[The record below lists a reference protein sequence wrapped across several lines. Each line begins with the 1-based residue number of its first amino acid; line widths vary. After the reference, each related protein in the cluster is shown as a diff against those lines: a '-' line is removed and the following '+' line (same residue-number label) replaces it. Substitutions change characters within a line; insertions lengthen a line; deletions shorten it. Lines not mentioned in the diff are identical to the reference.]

1 MDTETTK
8 RIIEVEV
15 DQTKAI
21 AQLVEYGNKIK
32 EITAE
37 EKTWQDQLKKGQITQ
52 EEYDKKMAASN
63 EVKKEYRR
71 IIGETSREIQ
81 NSLKQDK
88 AKSDSLKSMRAELS
102 NATKD
107 FDAMS
112 KAEREGA
119 EGKELLAHIQ
129 DITKQ
134 ITEAEEATGRYQ
146 RNVGHYQLAMQGWGN
161 ATAETFKSLQNP
173 MEIVK
178 SGVNGVGTAFKALIA
193 NPVGAFIAAIVAVAK
208 LLVSAFKGNEEATM
222 GLKSAL
228 SALNPIIDT
237 GKRALDAMA
246 KVITTVVRVAVDG
259 LVTSIG
265 WLMDALQTV
274 GGWFG
279 ADWHMGDNFHAGA
292 QAAREL
298 QDAEN
303 EYIKHKREWQVESA
317 KIDRDVADLRAKV
330 AEKDKYTAQERIAFL
345 DQAIALETK
354 KAEKE
359 KKFAEENLR
368 MLQQEAARS
377 ANDAEMNEK
386 LAEAER
392 AVIEADTNLSKKKR
406 ELNAQRAE
414 AINSTKSLT
423 KASKEHAEAVKDETA
438 ELQRQ
443 QEEYRNLTLSEMQKA
458 EDALNGIIVDAIE
471 KHRAIEDT
479 QFARKEAQ
487 LTASMEAER
496 EAHGESSALYQA
508 YYLQLEALREKHEQT
523 MAAISNDAI
532 ANEIKQA
539 ELEWQNRLEQAR
551 LNGENVEQMILDHLS
566 DTLSSMTQIAGES
579 DSEFYARR
587 LEAQK
592 AFNEQKQKLNDAEVA
607 MEKAKANYL
616 ASIAGS
622 ISSLMESVAGENK
635 EMVKAS
641 KIVALAEVAIKQ
653 GVAIAEAV
661 ASSAAGDPY
670 TYALRVAAAIASTV
684 AAMATAIQ
692 SINSVKLAR
701 GTSYV
706 QGPGTET
713 SDSVP
718 AMLSRGEGVVNA
730 KANRMFPGVVGAMND
745 ASVGIW
751 SPMMSML
758 RGSGGSPAHVASP
771 MQMTEIQM
779 ANAFRNA
786 VSDLD
791 MYVSVEEIN
800 RGQRSVKVVENLGSM

>member
-119 EGKELLAHIQ
+119 KGKELLAHIQ

-146 RNVGHYQLAMQGWGN
+146 RNVGHYQLAMQGWGET
-161 ATAETFKSLQNP
+161 TAKTFQSLQNP
-173 MEIVK
+173 MEIAK
-178 SGVNGVGTAFKALIA
+178 SGINGIGTAFKALIA

-392 AVIEADTNLSKKKR
+392 AVIEADTNLSNKKR

-414 AINSTKSLT
+414 AIKSTKSLT
-423 KASKEHAEAVKDETA
+423 KASKEHVEAVKDETA

-458 EDALNGIIVDAIE
+458 EDALNGIIQDAFD
-471 KHRAIEDT
+471 KRRAIEETNYKRQHDALLNAMVAEEEVHGT
-479 QFARKEAQ
+479 QTE
-487 LTASMEAER
+487 
-496 EAHGESSALYQA
+496 LYQA
-508 YYLQLEALREKHEQT
+508 YMTQWEALETQHQQN
-523 MAAISNDAI
+523 MAAIKDDEAAKEAAINESKVEDAKKT
-532 ANEIKQA
+532 AEAIKRI
-539 ELEWQNRLEQAR
+539 EKSRLEYSA
-551 LNGENVEQMILDHLS
+551 
-566 DTLSSMTQIAGES
+566 QIAGGLS
-579 DSEFYARR
+579 D
-587 LEAQK
+587 
-592 AFNEQKQKLNDAEVA
+592 
-607 MEKAKANYL
+607 
-616 ASIAGS
+616 
-622 ISSLMESVAGENK
+622 LMEAVADDNK
-635 EMVKAS
+635 AMVKAS

-661 ASSAAGDPY
+661 ESSAAGDPY
-670 TYALRVAAAIASTV
+670 TYALRVAAAIASTI
-684 AAMATAIQ
+684 AAMASAIS

-706 QGPGTET
+706 QGPGTST
-713 SDSVP
+713 SDSIP
-718 AMLSRGEGVVNA
+718 AMLSKGEGVVNA

>member
-1 MDTETTK
+1 MSEETTK

-21 AQLVEYGNKIK
+21 SSIVEYRNKLS
-32 EITAE
+32 EVVEE
-37 EKTWQDQLKKGQITQ
+37 EKKWKEQLDKGAISQ
-52 EEYDKKMAASN
+52 EDFDKKMAASN

-102 NATKD
+102 NLTKE
-107 FDAMS
+107 FDNMS

-119 EGKELLAHIQ
+119 EGKELLSHIQ

-146 RNVGHYQLAMQGWGN
+146 RNVGHYQLAMQGWGK

-208 LLVSAFKGNEEATM
+208 LLIASFKGNEEATM
-222 GLKSAL
+222 GLKSAF

-237 GKRALDAMA
+237 GRRALDALA
-246 KVITTVVRVAVDG
+246 TVITKTVSVAVNG
-259 LVTSIG
+259 LVSGIG
-265 WLMDALQTV
+265 WLMDKLQQL
-274 GGWFG
+274 GNWFG
-279 ADWHMGDNFHAGA
+279 ADWHMGDNFREGVT
-292 QAAREL
+292 AAREL
-298 QDAEN
+298 RDAEN
-303 EYIKHKREWQVESA
+303 EYIKHKRAWQVESA

-414 AINSTKSLT
+414 AIKSTKSLT
-423 KASKEHAEAVKDETA
+423 RASKEHAEAVKDETA
-438 ELQRQ
+438 ELKRQ

-458 EDALNGIIVDAIE
+458 EDALNGIIQDAFE
-471 KHRAIEDT
+471 KRRAIEDT
-479 QFARKEAQ
+479 AYQRSHDALLEKMVAEEEANGTQTELYKAYMDQWEAMELQHNLNMLAIAEDERKKEAEIDEER
-487 LTASMEAER
+487 TRKKEEEAEKIK
-496 EAHGESSALYQA
+496 AI
-508 YYLQLEALREKHEQT
+508 EK
-523 MAAISNDAI
+523 S
-532 ANEIKQA
+532 
-539 ELEWQNRLEQAR
+539 RLEY
-551 LNGENVEQMILDHLS
+551 S
-566 DTLSSMTQIAGES
+566 TQIANS
-579 DSEFYARR
+579 
-587 LEAQK
+587 L
-592 AFNEQKQKLNDAEVA
+592 
-607 MEKAKANYL
+607 
-616 ASIAGS
+616 
-622 ISSLMESVAGENK
+622 SSLLETVAGDNV
-635 EMVKAS
+635 EMIRAS

-653 GVAIAEAV
+653 GQAIAEAV
-661 ASSAAGDPY
+661 AAASAGDPY

-684 AAMATAIQ
+684 AAMAQAIQ

-701 GTSYV
+701 GTDYV
-706 QGPGTET
+706 NGPGTST
-713 SDSVP
+713 SDSIP
-718 AMLSRGEGVVNA
+718 AMLSKGEGVVNA
-730 KANRMFPGVVGAMND
+730 RANAMYPGVVAAMN
-745 ASVGIW
+745 AAGNSGVF
-751 SPMMSML
+751 SPALEML
-758 RGSGGSPAHVASP
+758 RKSNGAPVQLPPSSAIDRAN
-771 MQMTEIQM
+771 M
-779 ANAFRNA
+779 AAAFRA
-786 VSDLD
+786 AIEDLNIS
-791 MYVSVEEIN
+791 VSVDEIAEKQN
-800 RGQRSVKVVENLGSM
+800 RVKSLEILSSI